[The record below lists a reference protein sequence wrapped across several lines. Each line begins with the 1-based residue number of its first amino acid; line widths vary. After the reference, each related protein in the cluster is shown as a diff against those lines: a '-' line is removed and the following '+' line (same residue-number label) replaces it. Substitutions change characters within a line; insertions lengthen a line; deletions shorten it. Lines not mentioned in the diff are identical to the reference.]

1 MNTTIKM
8 ILKKA
13 QTIAILGASRNTN
26 KDSYK
31 VMLYLQKNGYKT
43 LPVNPY
49 AAKEK
54 ILGEKVYKNLS
65 EIDMDI
71 DILNIFRPSH
81 EILDITKEI
90 INSNIKTVWLQVDIF
105 DLNAEK
111 ILKKSNISF
120 FQNMCM
126 KKEHY
131 KLFKYV

>member
-71 DILNIFRPSH
+71 DILNIFRPS
-81 EILDITKEI
+81 
-90 INSNIKTVWLQVDIF
+90 
-105 DLNAEK
+105 
-111 ILKKSNISF
+111 
-120 FQNMCM
+120 
-126 KKEHY
+126 
-131 KLFKYV
+131 